1 MTFEYREA
9 FNDAIRKGEIKLAL
23 RKYQCTFCNKTGNCM
38 SWCPERL
45 PWVIPVCDECFFSF
59 ISRLVKSVAVL
70 FGINYDE
77 YSFIDEEQLERF
89 CIQTIDGGLSDSKV
103 IRGILWLCEAT

>member
-23 RKYQCTFCNKTGNCM
+23 RKCQCTFCNKTRNCM

-45 PWVIPVCDECFFSF
+45 PWVIPVCDECYFKLHQSF
-59 ISRLVKSVAVL
+59 GKIGG
-70 FGINYDE
+70 GIIWD
-77 YSFIDEEQLERF
+77 
-89 CIQTIDGGLSDSKV
+89 
-103 IRGILWLCEAT
+103 